1 MNERFHKTVCKLLN
15 QWQKC
20 CILED
25 GVSAVL
31 LSVAKAEFSSVY

>member
-15 QWQKC
+15 QWQTC
-20 CILED
+20 RIFEG

-31 LSVAKAEFSSVY
+31 LSVAKPEFSSVY

>member
-1 MNERFHKTVCKLLN
+1 MNERFHKTLCVLLN

-25 GVSAVL
+25 GVGTVF
-31 LSVAKAEFSSVY
+31 LSIAKPEYSSGY